1 MKTLVQTMLVA
12 AGVAFG
18 GQAMA
23 QHHEAAAPTAVNQ
36 VQVETAAALRDLWVE
51 HVFWVRNYV
60 LAGAASDVTQAR
72 VAEEQVIAN
81 AKAIAGAVGSYYGKA
96 AGDRMLEL
104 LAGHWGAVRAYSDAS
119 FADQAKAQQDAVAAL
134 TANAKEI
141 AAFLA
146 GANPYLPE
154 QTLVSLLSAHGAH
167 HVAQIQ
173 QVVARDHAAEAATWS
188 TMRTH
193 MQTIADALAAA
204 LTKQFPDGPKGA

>member
-1 MKTLVQTMLVA
+1 MKTLVQAMLVA
-12 AGVAFG
+12 AGVALAT
-18 GQAMA
+18 QAVA
-23 QHHEAAAPTAVNQ
+23 QHHEAPVPTAVNQ
-36 VQVETAAALRDLWVE
+36 VQVDTAAALRDLWVE

-60 LAGAASDVTQAR
+60 LAGAASDAGQAK
-72 VAEEQVIAN
+72 VAEEQVVAN
-81 AKAIAGAVGSYYGKA
+81 AEAIAGAVGSYYGKA
-96 AGDRMLEL
+96 AGDRMLGL
-104 LAGHWGAVRAYSDAS
+104 LAGHWGAIRAYSDAS
-119 FADQAKAQQDAVAAL
+119 FAHQSRAQQDAAAAL

-173 QVVARDHAAEAATWS
+173 QVVARDHTAEAATWS

-193 MQTIADALAAA
+193 MLTIADALAAA
-204 LTKQFPDGPKGA
+204 LTKQFPGGPKGA